1 MTLAMLPNLVLLQ
14 LETPRPLNLALESF
28 VAGLLV
34 ALALLV
40 VLSYRPLRDRALG
53 LAGLF
58 GLVAAGAW
66 IAFSGIAAALL
77 PAACTPWIR
86 PLSLALGAL
95 CLALWPLIAS
105 QLLSASPG
113 ARALDPIQRVV
124 GLCSLLATAMA
135 LVPWPPSRHLAE
147 ILLGLIAPLMA
158 GLTLSAGFRARR
170 DMVGIASAL
179 GAATVALL
187 VCCATLWAVAL
198 GWLGSEAGIATVE
211 VALVALTALLGWSML
226 HRMAEL
232 NLTTQQ
238 ARAAQL
244 AAAERQAEELEALV
258 ENRNL
263 ELSTRLRDLNEAR
276 QTAEQA
282 NLGLQRAM
290 DQLEQAASTDRLT
303 GAWNRRRFEEAVL
316 PEIALAHRRREPL
329 SLLMFDLDHFKR
341 VNDTYGHGMGDLVLV
356 GTVQCIREQLR
367 ASDALV
373 RWGGEE
379 FLVMAPATRLEGAM
393 GLAEKLRA
401 ALAARVFPGA
411 GHVTMSLGVAEYM
424 LGEGLREW
432 IDRADQALYQAKAGG
447 RNQVQAAP
455 AADPSEGSATLSRSL
470 FEVVWESAYE
480 SGNIIIDTQ
489 HKKLFRLASALMS
502 VITEDRPLADVALSL
517 ETLLAHTAQ
526 HFHDEEALLRE
537 AHYHDLPHHAA
548 IHASLLTKA
557 RQLQA
562 DVEANRLDFGKLAT
576 FLALDL
582 VKGHILTEDQS
593 YFAHVPSTAGLDEIP
608 PAGA

>member
-1 MTLAMLPNLVLLQ
+1 MLTNLILVLP
-14 LETPRPLNLALESF
+14 EAPHPLNLAVESF

-40 VLSYRPLRDRALG
+40 VLSYRPLRDRAMG
-53 LAGLF
+53 LSGLF

-66 IAFSGIAAALL
+66 IAFSGIAEALL
-77 PAACTPWIR
+77 PKACQPWIH
-86 PLSLALGAL
+86 PASLALGAL
-95 CLALWPLIAS
+95 CLALWPFIVS
-105 QLLSASPG
+105 QLLAASPG
-113 ARALDPIQRVV
+113 ARGLDPIQRWV
-124 GLCSLLATAMA
+124 GLCSLAVAVLA
-135 LVPWPPSRHLAE
+135 LVPWLPSHHLVE
-147 ILLGLIAPLMA
+147 VLLALIAPLMA
-158 GLTLSAGFRARR
+158 GLTFLAGYRAQR
-170 DMVGIASAL
+170 DGVGIASAL
-179 GAATVALL
+179 GAATLALL
-187 VCCATLWAVAL
+187 VCCAALWAMAS
-198 GWLGSEAGIATVE
+198 GWLRPMIGLNIVQ
-211 VALVALTALLGWSML
+211 VALVALTGLLGWSML
-226 HRMAEL
+226 HRMTDL
-232 NLTTQQ
+232 SRTTQQ
-238 ARAAQL
+238 ARATQQ
-244 AAAERQAEELEALV
+244 AAAEQQAGEMEALV
-258 ENRNL
+258 ERRNA
-263 ELSTRLRDLNEAR
+263 ELSARLRDLNEAR
-276 QTAEQA
+276 QSAELA

-341 VNDTYGHGMGDLVLV
+341 VNDTYGHGVGDMVLV
-356 GTVQCIREQLR
+356 GTAQCIREQLR

-411 GHVTMSLGVAEYM
+411 GPITMSLGVAEYM

-455 AADPSEGSATLSRSL
+455 ASEPTEGGTALSRSL
-470 FEVVWESAYE
+470 FEVVWEDAYE

-502 VITEDRPLADVALSL
+502 VITEDRPIEDVALSL

-537 AHYHDLPHHAA
+537 AHYHDLTHHAA
-548 IHASLLTKA
+548 IHASLLAKA
-557 RQLQA
+557 RKLQA
-562 DVEANRLDFGKLAT
+562 DVESDQLDFGKLTT
-576 FLALDL
+576 FLAMDL
-582 VKGHILTEDQS
+582 VKGHILTEDQNYFS
-593 YFAHVPSTAGLDEIP
+593 YVPSTAGLDEFP